1 MTLRG
6 FFVVKDVLVPFLFP
20 MVLFLLVVLPFAHAA
35 EEDLDKIKEPLN
47 RVYSVIQAV
56 VSVVGVIV
64 ITFAGFKFMGSGENV
79 QARESAKQML
89 SFAVIGLMIV
99 WIAPHL
105 VNYLVS
111 P

>member
-1 MTLRG
+1 MRWST
-6 FFVVKDVLVPFLFP
+6 VVPFLIT
-20 MVLFLLVVLPFAHAA
+20 LFLVSAFFVPVVHAA
-35 EEDLDKIKEPLN
+35 DADLDKIKEPLN